1 MKFGS
6 AEAENSLSLDRATDD
21 CQPVPSLS
29 PPLRVNEWAT
39 KILPSSV
46 LRISSATYLTVKSL
60 YLSERIPQRYK
71 FTLPRNEHLFDSF
84 SRGGGLRPSFIRILR
99 GLETGVVP
107 EGKNRPPV
115 FSERVV
121 AREYRPGSV
130 RPGEGGKRRKGN
142 GESDSD
148 DDWVE
153 MRSSR
158 PRQSGD
164 ACAQLPPRFSG
175 EG

>member
-1 MKFGS
+1 MH
-6 AEAENSLSLDRATDD
+6 AEVGAA
-21 CQPVPSLS
+21 
-29 PPLRVNEWAT
+29 
-39 KILPSSV
+39 
-46 LRISSATYLTVKSL
+46 
-60 YLSERIPQRYK
+60 
-71 FTLPRNEHLFDSF
+71 SF
-84 SRGGGLRPSFIRILR
+84 QIGLRPSFIRILR

-158 PRQSGD
+158 PQQSGD
-164 ACAQLPPRFSG
+164 ACAAAASLFWGRVKSVRLQNGADNSGRPPWIGAKSWEVGLYPPAHGSPSLAAALIACGGVESRLQRKGSRQRFPA
-175 EG
+175 E

>member
-1 MKFGS
+1 MAQKLKTRFFIINRAGDEFLCLVS
-6 AEAENSLSLDRATDD
+6 RPENLPNFSGQTLISGNLA
-21 CQPVPSLS
+21 
-29 PPLRVNEWAT
+29 
-39 KILPSSV
+39 KI
-46 LRISSATYLTVKSL
+46 R
-60 YLSERIPQRYK
+60 
-71 FTLPRNEHLFDSF
+71 FCF
-84 SRGGGLRPSFIRILR
+84 SGHIINSLRPSFIRILR

-130 RPGEGGKRRKGN
+130 RPGEGGGKRRKGN

-158 PRQSGD
+158 PQQSGD
-164 ACAQLPPRFSG
+164 ACAQLPPRFFG

>member
-1 MKFGS
+1 MAQKLKTRFFIINRAGDEFLCLVS
-6 AEAENSLSLDRATDD
+6 RPENLPNFSGQTLISGNLA
-21 CQPVPSLS
+21 
-29 PPLRVNEWAT
+29 
-39 KILPSSV
+39 KI
-46 LRISSATYLTVKSL
+46 R
-60 YLSERIPQRYK
+60 
-71 FTLPRNEHLFDSF
+71 FCF
-84 SRGGGLRPSFIRILR
+84 SGHIINSLRPSFIRILR

-115 FSERVV
+115 FSERLV

-130 RPGEGGKRRKGN
+130 TPGRGREKA
-142 GESDSD
+142 DSD

-158 PRQSGD
+158 PQQSGD
-164 ACAQLPPRFSG
+164 ACAQLPPRFFG